1 MRWFTDT
8 GTLPRADHTENAKE
22 VIIL

>member
-8 GTLPRADHTENAKE
+8 GTLPRADQTENAKE